1 MQEKIL
7 FRCDAGTIKEVGTGH
22 LIRSISVADQLVSS
36 KIIKKENI
44 FFLIKSKNKFLIAK

>member
-44 FFLIKSKNKFLIAK
+44 FF